1 MIPKKADMNLLAMN
15 EKAWIWLAMDGSDET
30 RDGTP
35 VMEKF
40 AVKFKEPETAKLFES
55 VFNSAKPKATER
67 KTEEKKSLPVPVVEK
82 KKESPKE
89 RLTFCNLEVLND
101 VI

>member
-1 MIPKKADMNLLAMN
+1 MVTPKKADMNLLAMN

-55 VFNSAKPKATER
+55 VFNSAKPKAAE
-67 KTEEKKSLPVPVVEK
+67 KKVEEKKALPVPVIEK
-82 KKESPKE
+82 KKESPKG
-89 RLTFCNLEVLND
+89 RLTFIEID
-101 VI
+101 VIIF